1 MLISVSVFIKV
12 CDDKPIVCMWES
24 HVDLTSH
31 FCIRHWKYKILDL
44 SVDKVSVARDGRKAT
59 VEAHIKERAELID
72 QGRKA
77 DWYSTSYSVQYEL
90 SMHKQG
96 WKISSSRVVYESK

>member
-1 MLISVSVFIKV
+1 MLWNNVA
-12 CDDKPIVCMWES
+12 
-24 HVDLTSH
+24 LTS
-31 FCIRHWKYKILDL
+31 FVCARHWKYKILDL
-44 SVDKVSVARDGRKAT
+44 SVDKVSVSRDGQRAT
-59 VEAHIKERAELID
+59 VEARIKERAELID

-90 SMHKQG
+90 SMHKKG